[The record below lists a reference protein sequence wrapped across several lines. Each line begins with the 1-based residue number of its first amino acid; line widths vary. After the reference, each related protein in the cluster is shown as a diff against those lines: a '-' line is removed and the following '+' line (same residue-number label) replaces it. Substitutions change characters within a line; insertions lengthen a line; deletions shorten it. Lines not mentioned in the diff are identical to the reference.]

1 VTVVDRTRRLLPAA
15 LLTCAVAV
23 YNHFPLTYPDSGSY
37 ISNAYHLLRGRE
49 PSFFDRPLAYG
60 LFLVPFAT
68 AYTIWL
74 LPLAQG
80 LLVALVVDLALR
92 SASVVLSTGWLFA
105 LFAALTAFTSLAWFS
120 GQIMPDILASLV
132 ILLFFVTVWG
142 DERLSRPERWTVIA
156 LLAFAIASHL
166 SHVALYGGLLVVGLV
181 WRAAADREPPS
192 WRRLVP
198 IALRASVPLVM
209 AVGVVIAPNYLLYRE
224 PVLSRSSDLFYL
236 AHLVHHGLAQ
246 RYLDR
251 ACPIHQYLLCSE
263 RAALQADADWFL
275 WSATGPRKRYE
286 PQWQRGDTTFLR
298 EARAIVAGTVRQE
311 WTALIRL
318 SLSSGMIQLVTLGAH
333 PSEHRFS
340 PTVER
345 AMQRICVVRSYRASR
360 QAQGTLRVEAASAV
374 QYMSAALGLLLLLGC
389 LPLLRGRAYHSL
401 RLLIGTVCVGVAL
414 NAFVLASL
422 SIVHN
427 RYQSRV
433 VWLVPLLGVVAAAQI
448 IADRGRR
455 SGRGAHSG

>member
-1 VTVVDRTRRLLPAA
+1 VTSVDRTRRLLPAA

-80 LLVALVVDLALR
+80 LLVAFVVDLALR
-92 SASVVLSTGWLFA
+92 SAGVVLSTRWLLA

-142 DERLSRPERWTVIA
+142 DERLSRPERWAVIA

-181 WRAAADREPPS
+181 WRAAADREPPP
-192 WRRLVP
+192 WRRLAP
-198 IALRASVPLVM
+198 IALRASVPLIV

-251 ACPIHQYLLCSE
+251 ACPTRQYLLCSE
-263 RAALQADADWFL
+263 RATLQADNDWFL
-275 WSATGPRKRYE
+275 WSVTGPRKRYE
-286 PQWQRGDTTFLR
+286 PQWQRGDATFLH

-311 WTALIRL
+311 WTSLIRL
-318 SLSSGMIQLVTLGAH
+318 SLRSGMIQLVTLGAH
-333 PSEHRFS
+333 PSEHRLS

-345 AMQRICVVRSYRASR
+345 AMQRIRVVQSYRASR
-360 QAQGTLRVEAASAV
+360 QAQGTFRVEAASVV

-401 RLLIGTVCVGVAL
+401 RSLIGTVCVGVAL

-433 VWLVPLLGVVAAAQI
+433 VWLVPLLGVVAAGQI